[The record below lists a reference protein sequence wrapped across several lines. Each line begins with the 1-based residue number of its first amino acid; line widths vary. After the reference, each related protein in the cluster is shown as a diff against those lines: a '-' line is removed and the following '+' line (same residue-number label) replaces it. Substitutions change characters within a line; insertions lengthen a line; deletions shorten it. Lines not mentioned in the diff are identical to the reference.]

1 MSDPGSSDYLLK
13 RNNFGEA
20 IQRSYEWMLTDKD
33 FTDVTLACGDTL
45 LPAHR
50 AVLASS
56 SPVLRRVLLA
66 TPRHTVIYLQATEPA
81 VLRAV
86 MEFIYLG
93 ETEVTSIT
101 LDSFLVTATEL
112 RLEGIAAQEA
122 GGELREVEDGGVLC
136 SDKEALGS
144 TKGTI
149 AETLRNQERQGRM
162 AWEKEEKKTTNL
174 PAMTAKE
181 LLESH
186 TNSLWGLG
194 RGLDLDHR
202 VKPTYAETGHSKA
215 LDILAMRKKGVA
227 KVETIA
233 EKLKNQERQGKMA
246 REKERG
252 EKKTTNVPSMSA
264 KELLKS
270 HTNTLNP
277 TLGKGLDLD
286 YRVKPRAVEADHTKA
301 LAKKGITNVDDPN
314 KENRTKDSSAIAPGA
329 PMACDECGY
338 IGTNPRYQRH
348 ETHKILCCQFCDHTT
363 R

>member
-1 MSDPGSSDYLLK
+1 
-13 RNNFGEA
+13 
-20 IQRSYEWMLTDKD
+20 
-33 FTDVTLACGDTL
+33 
-45 LPAHR
+45 
-50 AVLASS
+50 
-56 SPVLRRVLLA
+56 
-66 TPRHTVIYLQATEPA
+66 
-81 VLRAV
+81 
-86 MEFIYLG
+86 
-93 ETEVTSIT
+93 
-101 LDSFLVTATEL
+101 
-112 RLEGIAAQEA
+112 
-122 GGELREVEDGGVLC
+122 
-136 SDKEALGS
+136 
-144 TKGTI
+144 
-149 AETLRNQERQGRM
+149 M

-186 TNSLWGLG
+186 TNSLLGLG

-264 KELLKS
+264 KESLKS

-277 TLGKGLDLD
+277 TLGKGIDLD

-301 LAKKGITNVDDPN
+301 FAKKGITNVDDPN

-338 IGTNPRYQRH
+338 IGTNLRYQKH